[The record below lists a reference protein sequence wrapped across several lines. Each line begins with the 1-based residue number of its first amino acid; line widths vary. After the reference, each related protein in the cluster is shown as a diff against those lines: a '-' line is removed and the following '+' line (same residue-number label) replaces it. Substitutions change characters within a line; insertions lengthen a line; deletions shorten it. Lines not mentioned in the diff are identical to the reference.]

1 MGLLFIGGEP
11 GRSRGIKRAVVLVFA
26 LVIAVTAVAFAHHR
40 VIRGKAVYYSN
51 IYAGGTMAC
60 GGRYQPW
67 KMVAA
72 HRRLPC
78 GTRLRVKNRRNG
90 RKVTVTVRDR
100 GPYNNEYVLD
110 LSRRAARRLR
120 YVRRGWAP
128 IRAVVLH
135 D

>member
-1 MGLLFIGGEP
+1 MREA
-11 GRSRGIKRAVVLVFA
+11 RGIRKAIVLACA
-26 LVIAVTAVAFAHHR
+26 LIVAISAVAYAHHR

-51 IYAGGTMAC
+51 IYAGETMAC
-60 GGRYQPW
+60 GGTYQPW

-78 GTRLRVKNRRNG
+78 GTRLRVKNRANG
-90 RKVTVTVRDR
+90 RTVTVTVRDR
-100 GPYNNEYVLD
+100 GPYDSDYVLD

-120 YVRRGWAP
+120 YVRRGWTRV
-128 IRAVVLH
+128 RAVVLH